1 MNEETGYDTIEP
13 KVFTFEGKTYKYDF
27 NTLTIE
33 QAELA
38 REAGEFK
45 LHQLQAEPESFR
57 QVIRSRGAEWLAII
71 LSYLLRETKD
81 GIMQPFNKDKAE
93 TDVENWI
100 KRLPVKYLE
109 DLRSCVKD
117 FFTGIGRQQTGS
129 ALLQGEK
136 KRNGIEMLLPILQKT
151 MLGNLSKSDS

>member
-13 KVFTFEGKTYKYDF
+13 KVFTFDGKTYKYDF
-27 NTLTIE
+27 NTLTVE